1 MRSIVRSHKKLKNRY
16 IIMAIELKTAIKNI
30 SVNLK
35 YLRQKHN
42 YTQLEISH
50 FLEMERKGYQ
60 NIEAGKVS
68 YLKLG
73 TIIKI
78 LNFYN
83 IKFENLIGNKKD
95 L

>member
-1 MRSIVRSHKKLKNRY
+1 MT
-16 IIMAIELKTAIKNI
+16 IELETAVRNI
-30 SVNLK
+30 SKNLK

-42 YTQLEISH
+42 YTQLEVSYH
-50 FLEMERKGYQ
+50 LDLERKGYQ
-60 NIEAGKVS
+60 NIESGKVS

-83 IKFENLIGNKKD
+83 ISFEELISDVEK
-95 L
+95 